1 MALIF
6 TFFALVLVV
15 INLYLHFGSA
25 DDTLSIP
32 IQILV
37 AGILVLAIFQRL
49 SGGGKKK
56 DKENKRDMG

>member
-1 MALIF
+1 MTILIV
-6 TFFALVLVV
+6 FFALVLTI
-15 INLYLHFGSA
+15 INLYLHFNG

-56 DKENKRDMG
+56 DKESKKDM